1 MVKVHG
7 CKQEPIKPKNPLPHP
22 KESKMIAYRKSNRIG
37 TFTANGFA
45 EDTVVA
51 KSFDFTPK
59 SVLPGYVLLFI
70 LAIVALTV
78 ILIATGQ
85 VTLFEDGSFAVGS
98 FPYP

>member
-1 MVKVHG
+1 
-7 CKQEPIKPKNPLPHP
+7 
-22 KESKMIAYRKSNRIG
+22 MIAYRKSNRIG

-45 EDTVVA
+45 EDTVTV
-51 KSFDFTPK
+51 KSFDFTPQ

-85 VTLFEDGSFAVGS
+85 VTLFEDGSFALGS
-98 FPYP
+98 FPYPFSGCLPWGICN

>member
-1 MVKVHG
+1 
-7 CKQEPIKPKNPLPHP
+7 
-22 KESKMIAYRKSNRIG
+22 MIAYRKSNKIG

-59 SVLPGYVLLFI
+59 SVLPGYVLLLV

-85 VTLFEDGSFAVGS
+85 VTIFEDGSFAVG
-98 FPYP
+98 FFLLLGLPALWLVITLL